1 MAAVA
6 EVKLAPADQVRFDQG
21 KAQFAAL
28 CAACHQP
35 EGQGLVGLAP
45 PLVYSRWVLA
55 DERILA
61 SIVLH
66 GKASDNLVMP
76 TLKAALDDE
85 AIANV
90 LTFVRNSWGH
100 AAGVVTAET
109 VARVRSTSAT
119 REEPWNDADLAEL
132 SQTMGGA
139 RRNRSGPPR
148 KAL

>member
-1 MAAVA
+1 MSRR
-6 EVKLAPADQVRFDQG
+6 DQQHKPVY
-21 KAQFAAL
+21 L
-28 CAACHQP
+28 S
-35 EGQGLVGLAP
+35 
-45 PLVYSRWVLA
+45 PLDPLQ
-55 DERILA
+55 L
-61 SIVLH
+61 L
-66 GKASDNLVMP
+66 SDNLVMP

-100 AAGVVTAET
+100 AAGVVTTET
-109 VARVRSTSAT
+109 VARVRVTSAT

-132 SQTMGGA
+132 SQTMGGS